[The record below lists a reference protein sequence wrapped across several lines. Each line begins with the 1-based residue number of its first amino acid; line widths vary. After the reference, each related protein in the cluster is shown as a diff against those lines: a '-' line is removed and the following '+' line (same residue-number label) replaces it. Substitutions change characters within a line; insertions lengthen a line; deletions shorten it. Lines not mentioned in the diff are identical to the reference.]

1 MRISDWSSDV
11 CSSDLPT
18 ARGAQDE
25 ELAIDIA
32 VFGDPDAEKTLFL
45 VSGTHGQEGFYGSA
59 LQIEYLRDLE
69 IPEGANVVA
78 LHALN
83 PWGFSY
89 LSRTD
94 DQTIDVN
101 LNFTDSGVAYAQA
114 EFYPIL
120 FRALC
125 PDAWTEATLPWS
137 APRAPATGRTSGR
150 E

>member
-1 MRISDWSSDV
+1 MSAAYSSTYAEAREKFLALASSRGAPVISRV
-11 CSSDLPT
+11 HPT

-78 LHALN
+78 LHARSEEHTSELQSLMRI
-83 PWGFSY
+83 SY
-89 LSRTD
+89 AVFCLKTK
-94 DQTIDVN
+94 TKHTHKYI
-101 LNFTDSGVAYAQA
+101 
-114 EFYPIL
+114 
-120 FRALC
+120 
-125 PDAWTEATLPWS
+125 
-137 APRAPATGRTSGR
+137 
-150 E
+150 